1 MSHPTLS
8 PTELLQLRLGSD
20 RMYYASC
27 GFMPPE
33 LFVAAELAAICGA
46 GEAVNVKKVWD
57 WLPKDIAALAGV

>member
-1 MSHPTLS
+1 
-8 PTELLQLRLGSD
+8 
-20 RMYYASC
+20 
-27 GFMPPE
+27 MPPE